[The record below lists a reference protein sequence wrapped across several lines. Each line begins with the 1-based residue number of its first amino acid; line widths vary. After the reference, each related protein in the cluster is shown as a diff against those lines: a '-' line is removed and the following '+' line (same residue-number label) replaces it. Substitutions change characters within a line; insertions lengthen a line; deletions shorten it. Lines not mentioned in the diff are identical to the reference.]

1 MARVYIREKQLKGD
15 KVSLI
20 LDYYEN
26 GERRKKTL
34 QLYVNPA
41 DKKSRNPI
49 QRNAYDETYQKAL
62 LLKNQEE
69 QRLIRRDHDLPTV
82 YDKRASYL
90 DYFDKLAATRND
102 NWRSV
107 RKHLRAFSKGS
118 LAFGNVTEEWIA
130 RFQDYLRGR
139 MQDVTVNT
147 QMGII
152 TTSLNQ
158 AVREKLIPTNPSQNV
173 QKVRGKEKAP
183 RYLTKEQIELLAA
196 NREGLPDW
204 FVDPFLFSCQTGL
217 RLSDVE
223 GLEWGNLQCTG
234 KTKEGLEQLTI
245 IKTQVKTQEEVTV
258 PVSRRAAE
266 ILERQ
271 RCRFQG
277 TPDPKERVFALKSR
291 TQTKR
296 YIHRWRALTGLNFTY
311 HSSRHTFGTGLQSA
325 GVDINTTSKLMG
337 HKSLG
342 MTLRYAKV
350 VDKTR
355 NEAIDKMA
363 AYWG

>member
-1 MARVYIREKQLKGD
+1 MARIYIREKQLKDG

-34 QLYVNPA
+34 QLYVTPA

-82 YDKRASYL
+82 YDKRASFL

-107 RKHLRAFSKGS
+107 RKHLHAFSKGS

-158 AVREKLIPTNPSQNV
+158 AVREKLISTNPSQNV

-183 RYLTKEQIELLAA
+183 RYLTKEQIELLTA
-196 NREGLPDW
+196 NRDGLPDW

-223 GLEWGNLQCTG
+223 SLVWADMRCTG
-234 KTKEGLEQLTI
+234 KTKEGQQQLTI
-245 IKTQVKTQEEVTV
+245 IKTQVKTQEDVTV
-258 PVSRRAAE
+258 PVSRRAVE
-266 ILERQ
+266 ILDRQ
-271 RCRFQG
+271 RRRLQG
-277 TPDPKERVFALKSR
+277 TPNPKELVFELKSR
-291 TQTKR
+291 SQTKR

-363 AYWG
+363 LYWG

>member
-1 MARVYIREKQLKGD
+1 MARVYIREKQLKDG

-62 LLKNQEE
+62 LLKNMEE
-69 QRLIRRDHDLPTV
+69 QRLIRRDYDLPTI

-90 DYFDKLAATRND
+90 EYFDKLAVTRNH
-102 NWRSV
+102 NWHSV
-107 RKHLRAFSKGS
+107 RKHLHAFTKGS

-130 RFQDYLRGR
+130 RFQDYLCGR

-147 QMGII
+147 HMGII

-158 AVREKLIPTNPSQNV
+158 AVREKLLAANPSQHV
-173 QKVRGKEKAP
+173 RKVRGKEKAP
-183 RYLTKEQIELLAA
+183 RFLTKEQIALLAA
-196 NREGLPDW
+196 NRDGLPDW

-223 GLEWGNLQCTG
+223 TLTWGDLRLTG
-234 KTKEGLEQLTI
+234 KTKEGMEQFTI
-245 IKTQVKTQEEVTV
+245 VKTQVKTQEDVTV
-258 PVSRRAAE
+258 PVSQRAAD
-266 ILERQ
+266 ILQRQ
-271 RCRFQG
+271 RNCNQG
-277 TPDPKERVFALKSR
+277 APKSEALVFALKSR
-291 TQTKR
+291 SQTKR

-337 HKSLG
+337 HKTLG

-355 NEAIDKMA
+355 SEAIDKMA